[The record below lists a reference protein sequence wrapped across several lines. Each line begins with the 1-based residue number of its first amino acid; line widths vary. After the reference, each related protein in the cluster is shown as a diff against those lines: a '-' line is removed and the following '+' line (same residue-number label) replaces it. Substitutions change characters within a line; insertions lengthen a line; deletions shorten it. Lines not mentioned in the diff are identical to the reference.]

1 MRFAGDGGQCR
12 CGAYARERPD
22 APGRAAVYRLLM
34 AQDAEFEE
42 KEFEG
47 ALNAQ
52 LCLGGPYG
60 HRGRCSKKSSGL
72 TLL

>member
-1 MRFAGDGGQCR
+1 
-12 CGAYARERPD
+12 
-22 APGRAAVYRLLM
+22 M